1 MMQGKTNGAKS
12 TEFWLSVL
20 GMLGGV
26 LCALFADSQ
35 WAQVAGPILA
45 AICGAAYT
53 NSRKT
58 VKAAIALGGAK
69 VDAARIAAEAAE
81 TVGKQEP

>member
-1 MMQGKTNGAKS
+1 MIQGKTSGVKS
-12 TEFWLSVL
+12 TEFWISIL
-20 GMLGGV
+20 GMVVGG
-26 LCALFADSQ
+26 LCAVFADSQ
-35 WAQVAGPILA
+35 WAQVVGPIA
-45 AICGAAYT
+45 AVICGAAYT

-81 TVGKQEP
+81 TVGKQGP